1 MFGNLI
7 GKILAAP
14 VRIINLPLQ
23 VGSKAI
29 DGMCGETD
37 TEAIRDR
44 DPLALEELA
53 EAIEDITEDDE

>member
-1 MFGNLI
+1 MFGNFI

-23 VGSKAI
+23 IASKAL
-29 DGMCGETD
+29 DSSMGMNENVP
-37 TEAIRDR
+37 IKDR

-53 EAIEDITEDDE
+53 KAVEKITE

>member
-1 MFGNLI
+1 MFGNFI

-23 VGSKAI
+23 VASKAL
-29 DGMCGETD
+29 DSSMGMNENVP
-37 TEAIRDR
+37 IKDR

-53 EAIEDITEDDE
+53 KAVEKITE

>member
-1 MFGNLI
+1 MFGNII

-23 VGSKAI
+23 VASKAL
-29 DGMCGETD
+29 DSSMGMNQNVR
-37 TEAIRDR
+37 IKDR

-53 EAIEDITEDDE
+53 EAIEDITDDE

>member
-1 MFGNLI
+1 MFGNLL

-23 VGSKAI
+23 VASKAL
-29 DGMCGETD
+29 DSSMGMNENVPIK
-37 TEAIRDR
+37 AR

-53 EAIEDITEDDE
+53 EAIEEITDDE

>member
-7 GKILAAP
+7 GKVLAAP

-23 VGSKAI
+23 VASKTM
-29 DGMCGETD
+29 DGMLGESNTRS
-37 TEAIRDR
+37 IRDR

-53 EAIEDITEDDE
+53 EAIEDITDDE